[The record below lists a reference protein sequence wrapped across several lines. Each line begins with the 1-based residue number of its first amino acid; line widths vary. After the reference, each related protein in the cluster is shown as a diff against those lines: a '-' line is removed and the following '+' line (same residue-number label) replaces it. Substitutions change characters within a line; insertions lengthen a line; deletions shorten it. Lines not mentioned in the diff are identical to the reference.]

1 MAEKI
6 LVPDISGAENVDVIE
21 VIVSAG
27 DKVAV
32 DDPLITLE
40 GDKATMDVPS
50 PKAGVI
56 ESVDVKVGDKVS
68 EGSLILTL
76 KVEGGDE
83 KAEEKS
89 TEKEAEAESKEK
101 ETEEKSPKAEKAS
114 EQKTTEE
121 KETPK
126 KEEAPKEEAKEQ
138 VAKEETSTSVQHGF
152 R

>member
-21 VIVSAG
+21 VMVSAG

-32 DDPLITLE
+32 DDALITLE

-56 ESVDVKVGDKVS
+56 ESVDVNVGDKVS

-76 KVEGGDE
+76 KVEEADE
-83 KAEEKS
+83 KAEEEK
-89 TEKEAEAESKEK
+89 KEAPQKI
-101 ETEEKSPKAEKAS
+101 AEKVP
-114 EQKTTEE
+114 EQQKRN
-121 KETPK
+121 P
-126 KEEAPKEEAKEQ
+126 
-138 VAKEETSTSVQHGF
+138 
-152 R
+152 